1 MTACLDFLEKPQ
13 TEAGWINGGFFVF
26 ENGVLD
32 YLAGDDTILERE
44 PLEQLAHDGQLMA
57 FRHDGFWEPM
67 DTERDRTNLVNLWAS
82 WRRPPGRCGM
92 TERGRYAGRT
102 VLVTGAS
109 GIVGSWLVRSLLAA
123 GATVVALVRDDD
135 PHSELVRSGD
145 VTRVTRVHGSLEDL
159 VLLERTLVQYEVH
172 VVFHLGAQTQ
182 VRHAQWS
189 PVGTLEANV
198 RGTYN
203 LLEACRRNP
212 RDPGGR
218 SSSPRATRPTAR
230 PIVLPYTEAHPLAGR
245 NIYDASKSA
254 ADLLRIGYA
263 HSYGL
268 PLGIARC
275 ANIYGGGD
283 LNWDRIVPGTI
294 RSLLRAEAPIIRSD
308 GTLLRDYLH
317 VDDAV
322 RRLPRPWC
330 RPAGGSTSTPRPS
343 TSGTGPRCR
352 CSRS

>member
-1 MTACLDFLEKPQ
+1 
-13 TEAGWINGGFFVF
+13 
-26 ENGVLD
+26 
-32 YLAGDDTILERE
+32 
-44 PLEQLAHDGQLMA
+44 
-57 FRHDGFWEPM
+57 
-67 DTERDRTNLVNLWAS
+67 
-82 WRRPPGRCGM
+82 M
-92 TERGRYAGRT
+92 TERERYADRT

-109 GIVGSWLVRSLLAA
+109 GIVGSWLVRSLLDA
-123 GATVVALVRDDD
+123 GATVIALVRDDD
-135 PHSELVRSGD
+135 PHSEFVRSGD
-145 VTRVTRVHGSLEDL
+145 VDRVTQVHGSLEDL
-159 VLLERTLVQYEVH
+159 VLLERCLVQYEVE

-189 PVGTLEANV
+189 PWASLEANV

-203 LLEACRRNP
+203 VLEASRRAL
-212 RDPGGR
+212 RTLQAVVIA
-218 SSSPRATRPTAR
+218 SSDKAYGETD
-230 PIVLPYTEAHPLAGR
+230 VLPYTEAHPLAGR

-254 ADLLRIGYA
+254 ADLLASAYA

-294 RSLLRAEAPIIRSD
+294 RSLLRGEAPVIRSD

-322 RRLPRPWC
+322 SAYLALGATLMDGREHAEAFNFGHGTPVSVLEIVEEISSAVGGGIAPVIQASAPNEIQAQWLDSTKAADRLGWQPSLSLHDGIARTLPWYQELL
-330 RPAGGSTSTPRPS
+330 G
-343 TSGTGPRCR
+343 
-352 CSRS
+352 

>member
-1 MTACLDFLEKPQ
+1 
-13 TEAGWINGGFFVF
+13 
-26 ENGVLD
+26 
-32 YLAGDDTILERE
+32 
-44 PLEQLAHDGQLMA
+44 
-57 FRHDGFWEPM
+57 
-67 DTERDRTNLVNLWAS
+67 
-82 WRRPPGRCGM
+82 M
-92 TERGRYAGRT
+92 TESGGYAGRT

-109 GIVGSWLVRSLLAA
+109 GIVGSWLVRSLLGA

-135 PHSELVRSGD
+135 PHSEFVRSGD

-159 VLLERTLVQYEVH
+159 VLLERTLVQYEVQ
-172 VVFHLGAQTQ
+172 VLFHLGAQTQ

-189 PVGTLEANV
+189 PWASLEANV

-203 LLEACRRNP
+203 LLEACRRNT
-212 RDPGGR
+212 RTLEAIVIA
-218 SSSPRATRPTAR
+218 SSDKAYGETD
-230 PIVLPYTEAHPLAGR
+230 VLPYTEAHPLAGR

-254 ADLLRIGYA
+254 ADLLASAYA

-268 PLGIARC
+268 PLSIARC

-294 RSLLRAEAPIIRSD
+294 RSLMRAEAPVIRSD

-322 RRLPRPWC
+322 SAYLVLGAALLEGREHAEAFNFGHGTPVSVLEIVNEIRSAIGSDIAPLIQANAPNEIQAQWLDSTKAAERLGW
-330 RPAGGSTSTPRPS
+330 RPS
-343 TSGTGPRCR
+343 LSLHDGIAATVPWYQDLLA
-352 CSRS
+352 

>member
-1 MTACLDFLEKPQ
+1 M
-13 TEAGWINGGFFVF
+13 
-26 ENGVLD
+26 
-32 YLAGDDTILERE
+32 
-44 PLEQLAHDGQLMA
+44 
-57 FRHDGFWEPM
+57 
-67 DTERDRTNLVNLWAS
+67 
-82 WRRPPGRCGM
+82 
-92 TERGRYAGRT
+92 
-102 VLVTGAS
+102 
-109 GIVGSWLVRSLLAA
+109 
-123 GATVVALVRDDD
+123 VALVRDDD
-135 PHSELVRSGD
+135 PHSEFVRSGD

-159 VLLERTLVQYEVH
+159 VLLERTLVQYEVQ

-189 PVGTLEANV
+189 PWASLEANV

-203 LLEACRRNP
+203 LLEACRRNT
-212 RDPGGR
+212 RTLEAIVIA
-218 SSSPRATRPTAR
+218 SSDKAYGETD
-230 PIVLPYTEAHPLAGR
+230 VLPYTEAHPLAGR

-254 ADLLRIGYA
+254 ADLLASAYA

-294 RSLLRAEAPIIRSD
+294 RSLLRAEAPVIRSD

-322 RRLPRPWC
+322 GAYLVLGAALLEGREHAEAFNFGHGTPVSVLEIVNEIRSAVGSDIAPLIQANAPNEIQAQWLDSTKAADRLGW
-330 RPAGGSTSTPRPS
+330 RPS
-343 TSGTGPRCR
+343 LSLHDGIAATVPWYRDLLA
-352 CSRS
+352 

>member
-1 MTACLDFLEKPQ
+1 MA
-13 TEAGWINGGFFVF
+13 
-26 ENGVLD
+26 
-32 YLAGDDTILERE
+32 ERE
-44 PLEQLAHDGQLMA
+44 
-57 FRHDGFWEPM
+57 
-67 DTERDRTNLVNLWAS
+67 
-82 WRRPPGRCGM
+82 
-92 TERGRYAGRT
+92 RYAGRT

-109 GIVGSWLVRSLLAA
+109 GIVGSWLVRRLLDA

-135 PHSELVRSGD
+135 PHSEFVRSGD
-145 VTRVTRVHGSLEDL
+145 VDRVTRVHGSLEDL
-159 VLLERTLVQYEVH
+159 VLLQRSLVQYEVQ

-189 PVGTLEANV
+189 PWASLEANV

-203 LLEACRRNP
+203 LLEATRRNP
-212 RDPGGR
+212 RTLEAVVIA
-218 SSSPRATRPTAR
+218 SSDKAYGETD
-230 PIVLPYTEAHPLAGR
+230 VLPYTEAHPLAGR

-254 ADLLRIGYA
+254 ADLLTSAYA
-263 HSYGL
+263 HSYEL

-294 RSLLRAEAPIIRSD
+294 RSLLRAEAPVIRSD

-322 RRLPRPWC
+322 RAYLVLGIALMAGREHGEAFNFGHGTPVSVLEIVNEINTVIGSDIAPVVQANAPNEIPAQWLDSTKAEGRLGWMPSLSLHDGIAKTIPWY
-330 RPAGGSTSTPRPS
+330 RDLLG
-343 TSGTGPRCR
+343 
-352 CSRS
+352 